1 MRAVAALAA
10 LVAGLLAG
18 AATAHA
24 HADLIGVDPL
34 DGAMLIEIPD
44 QIVLTFS
51 EPIAKPADV
60 VVLDPSGEPLPG
72 GDLALLDNT
81 VTAPIQAGRAPADG
95 WYTISYQV
103 TSADGHLVTGTTSF
117 MFHGDGNTDMA
128 GLPGAP
134 GATGA
139 GVASSADPLVVGLL
153 VAGVAIALLVAL
165 GSVRRLLVSAPE

>member
-1 MRAVAALAA
+1 MAGRTWGRWLAVVMVGLMYTTLPFASSSQIRFGEVSTIDT
-10 LVAGLLAG
+10 VASVA
-18 AATAHA
+18 
-24 HADLIGVDPL
+24 
-34 DGAMLIEIPD
+34 
-44 QIVLTFS
+44 
-51 EPIAKPADV
+51 
-60 VVLDPSGEPLPG
+60 LDPG
-72 GDLALLDNT
+72 
-81 VTAPIQAGRAPADG
+81 IAPAEG